1 MLSEL
6 TASTRRLALVG
17 LAKNTG
23 KTVALTTLLREL
35 EAAGRRVGVTSVG
48 RDGEE
53 RDVID
58 ARIEKPRVLLAPGS
72 LVATTDGLLRA
83 SGIPYELLEDPDIR
97 TPLGRVL
104 IARVNA
110 GPPGPAGAPASRAH
124 PEEGRLA
131 IEVAGPSAAADV
143 RAVADAMLA
152 HGAEQVLID
161 GAIDRR
167 AASSP
172 DVADGLIVA
181 TGAVLDR
188 DIEEVVSQTRDAVE
202 LVRLPSVDDGSDA
215 GRRLRE
221 LAERAGSDAPSNGS
235 RPSLLVGEDLEP
247 VALPPRFVLTA
258 EGEQIAQLLDENPS
272 ARWLIIA
279 GALPEQFLRSL
290 VHPVHRRGR
299 ELVLVVA
306 DPTRVFLS
314 KRGPEWYR
322 RQGILLRTLKRIELE
337 AITVNPLAP
346 QSHSFDSAQLRGLL
360 EAAIPDVP
368 VFDVLHADYSRR
380 SLASR

>member
-35 EAAGRRVGVTSVG
+35 QDAGRPVGVTSVG

-58 ARIEKPRVLLAPGS
+58 ARIEKPRVRLVAGS
-72 LVATTDGLLRA
+72 LVATTDALLRA
-83 SGIPYELLEDPDIR
+83 SGVPHELLEDPGVR

-104 IARVNA
+104 IARVSSS
-110 GPPGPAGAPASRAH
+110 PPGAAGEAPSSTG
-124 PEEGRLA
+124 PGTGGRA
-131 IEVAGPSAAADV
+131 IEIAGPSAAADV
-143 RAVADAMLA
+143 RAVSDAMLA

-172 DVADGLIVA
+172 DVADGLVMS

-188 DIEEVVSQTRDAVE
+188 DIDEVVLQTRDAVD
-202 LVRLPSVDDGSDA
+202 LVRLPLVEDA
-215 GRRLRE
+215 FHAAAEDERLE
-221 LAERAGSDAPSNGS
+221 
-235 RPSLLVGEDLEP
+235 
-247 VALPPRFVLTA
+247 LPPRFALTA
-258 EGEQIAQLLDENPS
+258 EPEQIAQLLDEHPR
-272 ARWLIIA
+272 ARWLVVA
-279 GALPEQFLRSL
+279 GALPDRFLRGL
-290 VHPVHRRGR
+290 LHPVQRRRR
-299 ELVLVVA
+299 ELALVVH
-306 DPTRVFLS
+306 DPTRVFLW

-322 RQGILLRTLKRIELE
+322 RQGILLQTLGRIELE
-337 AITVNPLAP
+337 AITVNPIAP
-346 QSHSFDSAQLRGLL
+346 QSHRFDSAQLRGLL
-360 EAAIPDVP
+360 EAAIPGVP
-368 VFDVLHADYSRR
+368 VFDVLDPSYGGY
-380 SLASR
+380 LALAK